1 MSKKAVSNG
10 LRHGLLVLLLAALA
24 GCGQPA
30 VRQYSTQLFTHHPAP
45 EPAQDTAGVDLDAAT
60 EPTTDEVI
68 EDGYA
73 HALERMRAGF
83 QLPETSH
90 ARLDRQIAWYQQ
102 NPATLR
108 RALDRADP
116 FLGWILDQLEAR
128 GMPAELALLPVIESG
143 YHPLAYSPSHASG
156 LWQFMPSTGA
166 RFGLKQD
173 WWYDGRRDVVAS
185 TEAALDY
192 LNYLHDEFHGDWLL
206 ALAAYN
212 AGEGTVGRALRRNRE
227 RGLPEDY
234 WHLELPGETQIY
246 VPKLLALRDIVA
258 TPGHYGIDLPDLDA
272 APRIALVETAGQIDL
287 GLAANLAGVP
297 VADVRRLN
305 PGLNRGTTAPNGPHQ
320 LVIPIEA
327 AERFATHIAALP
339 ADKRVTWQRH
349 QVNRGDTLSTIA
361 KRYDTSVALLRQA
374 NNLSGN
380 TLKPGKH
387 LLIPVA
393 RTRLA
398 DFRLAALREQAER
411 QSAAAA
417 KKRTKTYQVRS
428 GDTLWG
434 LARRHNTSITQL
446 VRANGIS
453 ASQPLR
459 PGQTLEIDIAAP
471 ATQKTAAAKTRG
483 AAKRATAPAGRQ
495 SLQYTVRQGD
505 SLYQISRRY
514 RVTVSDLRQWNGLG
528 QGHHLRPGQKL
539 TLYVDTSLQAD
550 GRDG

>member
-1 MSKKAVSNG
+1 MSMKAVTNS
-10 LRHGLLVLLLAALA
+10 LCHGLLVLLLAALA

-30 VRQYSTQLFTHHPAP
+30 VRQYTTQLFTHPPAP
-45 EPAQDTAGVDLDAAT
+45 EPAQDMTAADLSA
-60 EPTTDEVI
+60 EPVTDEETA

-73 HALERMRAGF
+73 SALERMRTGF
-83 QLPETSH
+83 LLPEASH
-90 ARLDRQIAWYQQ
+90 PRLDRQIAWYQQ

-108 RALDRADP
+108 RALDRAEP

-128 GMPAELALLPVIESG
+128 EMPAELALLPVIESG

-192 LNYLHDEFHGDWLL
+192 LAYLHDEFHGDWLL

-227 RGLPEDY
+227 RGKPEDY
-234 WHLELPGETQIY
+234 WHLDLPGETQVY

-287 GLAANLAGVP
+287 GLAANLAGIP

-305 PGLNRGTTAPNGPHQ
+305 PGLNRGTTAPHGPHQ

-327 AERFATHIAALP
+327 AERFADHIATLP
-339 ADKRVTWQRH
+339 ADRRVTWERH
-349 QVNRGDTLSTIA
+349 RINRGDTLSAIA

-380 TLKPGKH
+380 AIKPGNH

-393 RTRLA
+393 RTQLA
-398 DFRLAALREQAER
+398 DFRLAALREQAAL
-411 QSAAAA
+411 QSTAAA
-417 KKRTKTYQVRS
+417 KKRTRTYQVRS

-434 LARRHNTSITQL
+434 LARRHNISVTQL
-446 VRANGIS
+446 ARANGIS
-453 ASQPLR
+453 ASKPLR

-471 ATQKTAAAKTRG
+471 AAQRTVAANTRG
-483 AAKRATAPAGRQ
+483 TPKRNTAPAGRQ

>member
-1 MSKKAVSNG
+1 MSMKAVKDS
-10 LRHGLLVLLLAALA
+10 LCHGLLVLLLAALA

-30 VRQYSTQLFTHHPAP
+30 VRQYTTQLFTHPPEP
-45 EPAQDTAGVDLDAAT
+45 EPAHDAAADADESA
-60 EPTTDEVI
+60 EPTADEAI
-68 EDGYA
+68 PDGYT

-83 QLPETSH
+83 QLPE
-90 ARLDRQIAWYQQ
+90 ARNPRLDRQIAWYQR
-102 NPATLR
+102 NPSSLR

-116 FLGWILDQLEAR
+116 FMGWILDQLEAR
-128 GMPAELALLPVIESG
+128 DMPAELALLPIIESG

-156 LWQFMPSTGA
+156 LWQFMPSTGN

-192 LNYLHDEFHGDWLL
+192 LTYLHDEFRGDWLL

-212 AGEGTVGRALRRNRE
+212 AGEGTIGRALRRNRE
-227 RGLPEDY
+227 RGEPEDY
-234 WHLELPGETQIY
+234 WHLDLPGETLAY

-287 GLAANLAGVP
+287 GLAANLAGVS
-297 VADVRRLN
+297 VADVQRLN
-305 PGLNRGTTAPNGPHQ
+305 PGLNRGATAPNGPHQ

-327 AERFATHIAALP
+327 AEQFAVHLAALP
-339 ADKRVTWQRH
+339 PSRRVTWKRH
-349 QVNRGDTLSTIA
+349 SITRGETLSGIA

-380 TLKPGKH
+380 TIKPGNN

-393 RTRLA
+393 RTQLA
-398 DFRLAALREQAER
+398 DFRLQAMREQTER
-411 QSAAAA
+411 QNAATA
-417 KKRTKTYQVRS
+417 KKKTRTYQVRS

-434 LARRHNTSITQL
+434 LARRHNISVTQL
-446 VRANGIS
+446 TRANGI
-453 ASQPLR
+453 AANQPLR
-459 PGQTLEIDIAAP
+459 PGQTLEIDVASAP
-471 ATQKTAAAKTRG
+471 VKQRAAARSKP
-483 AAKRATAPAGRQ
+483 APSGRQ
-495 SLQYTVRQGD
+495 SLQYTVRRGD

-514 RVTVSDLRQWNGLG
+514 QVTVNELRQWNGLTHN
-528 QGHHLRPGQKL
+528 QLLRPGQKL
-539 TLYVDTSLQAD
+539 TLYVDTSMQAD